1 VTWWREVEELLGS
14 DLARTMAA
22 EKDGAEALGHGVA
35 SIVPEHVRLLEQQ
48 ARHALAD
55 GRTEISPELSAE
67 PEAWDQWLDY
77 WGRRREW
84 LEALALRGLP
94 VPQTPM
100 DLAAL
105 WQKTLRA
112 INVELAIDLA
122 HLKNLEV
129 VGTGQPGSFRIS
141 GELDLMNVEAVS
153 RHLQEE
159 LRAGERLTL
168 DFSGLTFIDSK
179 GLAMLLQLAALAL
192 KLGLSPLVLRSP
204 SEVLRRVLEV
214 GLPSRIPG
222 IQLDS

>member
-1 VTWWREVEELLGS
+1 
-14 DLARTMAA
+14 
-22 EKDGAEALGHGVA
+22 
-35 SIVPEHVRLLEQQ
+35 
-48 ARHALAD
+48 
-55 GRTEISPELSAE
+55 
-67 PEAWDQWLDY
+67 
-77 WGRRREW
+77 
-84 LEALALRGLP
+84 
-94 VPQTPM
+94 
-100 DLAAL
+100 
-105 WQKTLRA
+105 
-112 INVELAIDLA
+112 
-122 HLKNLEV
+122 LEV